1 MASASGYLSLM
12 VVRSVPVCRT
22 LRAIAFTAANH
33 TCADYELPP
42 STRYKDIVLK
52 GARESGLDARW
63 IAHLEKI
70 PAAAPTPPVKLLCAC
85 YLALSAVLF
94 RLTGGFAG
102 LDAWWARGIRTVTGA
117 YRDLLKVAYRISL
130 PGRVQYSSVAPCQ
143 SSRRGSC
150 AAEGGVRGRQG

>member
-1 MASASGYLSLM
+1 VASASGYLSLM
-12 VVRSVPVCRT
+12 VVRSVRVCRT

-130 PGRVQYSSVAPCQ
+130 PGRVQPV
-143 SSRRGSC
+143 SRLVKAQGE
-150 AAEGGVRGRQG
+150 ALVRRRVE